1 MSTSVLLVGL
11 GAIGVGYDLG
21 TALGAQVYTHARA
34 FSLHPSFRLVGGVD
48 TDEARRAR
56 FTAEYGAPAF
66 ASVEEALAARPAK
79 LVVIATPSD
88 SHGEVVERVLAARAP
103 RMLLCEKP
111 LAPAPAAARAMIAA
125 CAAHGTELCVN
136 YFRRSLPGAIE
147 VRRRLQAGEI
157 EAGGKA
163 VSWYTKG
170 FVHNGSH
177 FLDLLQFWLGE
188 VSAVTPLGPPRLGPA
203 GEEIDCHLRMA
214 RGHALLLGAW
224 EERYSHFALE
234 LVAPN
239 GRLQFGGDG
248 RLVWQQVVPDPAA
261 PGYYG
266 LTARPEAIDSGLQ
279 RYQWHVAEQLAYRLE
294 GREAAVCSG
303 AQALATLETM
313 HAALAAARG
322 MKE

>member
-1 MSTSVLLVGL
+1 MSAPVLLVGL

-21 TALGAQVYTHARA
+21 TAPGAQAYTHARA
-34 FSLHPSFRLVGGVD
+34 FALHPAFALAAGVD
-48 TDEARRAR
+48 SDESRCER
-56 FTAEYGAPAF
+56 FAAEYGAPAF
-66 ASVEEALAARPAK
+66 ASVEEALAAHPAEV
-79 LVVIATPSD
+79 VVIATPSD
-88 SHGEVVERVLAARAP
+88 SHAGVLERVLAAATP
-103 RMLLCEKP
+103 RLVLCEKP
-111 LAPAPAAARAMIAA
+111 LAPAPEAARAMVAS
-125 CAAHGTELCVN
+125 CAARGVELCVN
-136 YFRRSLPGAIE
+136 YFRRSLPGAVE

-188 VSAVTPLGPPRLGPA
+188 VATATPLGPPRAGPA
-203 GEEIDCHLRMA
+203 GEEIDCHLRLA
-214 RGHALLLGAW
+214 RGDALLLAAW

-261 PGYYG
+261 PGYHG
-266 LTARPEAIDSGLQ
+266 LTAQPEAIESGLQ
-279 RYQWHVAEQLAYRLE
+279 RYQWHVAEQLARRLD
-294 GREAAVCSG
+294 GREAALCSG

-313 HAALAAARG
+313 HAALVAARG
-322 MKE
+322 MKA